1 MKKIFLSLFLFFA
14 LNFTFAQS
22 QKLIVNDIDINAL
35 DIDFIELFACGSSIF
50 SHSNLYWA
58 DIDYGQKSFR
68 RRPVIKDDNGKIVKL
83 NSNMDLLN
91 YFSRRG
97 WQLKYTNIDSS
108 DISRYLMERRR

>member
-1 MKKIFLSLFLFFA
+1 MKKIFLLSLFLFN
-14 LNFTFAQS
+14 LNFAFSQS
-22 QKLIVNDIDINAL
+22 QKLIVNDTDINAL
-35 DIDFIELFACGSSIF
+35 DIDFIELFARGSSIF
-50 SHSNLYWA
+50 APTNLYWA
-58 DIDYGQKSFR
+58 EIDYGQKSFR
-68 RRPVIKDDNGKIVKL
+68 RRPVIKDDNGKVVTL